1 MSRKGKEACNTS
13 SNPKSR
19 ADDAWWDM
27 PQVSLLIELM
37 YEHYKKGHLLASTFS
52 EQIWREIGIE
62 LSQRN
67 KTQYTVAQLKGKANR
82 LRMLWRK
89 FYDLV
94 YKRTGFG
101 WDPTTCTV
109 TASEDRWAEWIAVNP
124 RESGLK
130 KKGLP
135 HFDLCTEMFSSSVA
149 TSSHARSSA
158 MPPISN
164 NDNDDVD
171 VSYSAMDTGNPLSSG
186 PEQIPTAT
194 RGRQQKGGQSDRLKR
209 VDKCIDAITACS
221 EAKTQRLANISNDN
235 IENCMTVLSKMEG
248 LPQHLFFAAQDQF
261 VLKVRRQMFLL
272 MSDEDKRAWVETLRK

>member
-13 SNPKSR
+13 SEPKSR
-19 ADDAWWDM
+19 VDDAWWDM

-37 YEHYKKGHLLASTFS
+37 YEHYKKGHLLSSIFS
-52 EQIWREIGIE
+52 EQIWRGIGIE

-135 HFDLCTEMFSSSVA
+135 HFDLCTEMFSSSLA
-149 TSSHARSSA
+149 TGSNARSSA
-158 MPPISN
+158 MPPVSN
-164 NDNDDVD
+164 NDNDEVD
-171 VSYSAMDTGNPLSSG
+171 VSYPAMDT
-186 PEQIPTAT
+186 
-194 RGRQQKGGQSDRLKR
+194 
-209 VDKCIDAITACS
+209 
-221 EAKTQRLANISNDN
+221 
-235 IENCMTVLSKMEG
+235 
-248 LPQHLFFAAQDQF
+248 
-261 VLKVRRQMFLL
+261 
-272 MSDEDKRAWVETLRK
+272 

>member
-13 SNPKSR
+13 SEPKSQ
-19 ADDAWWDM
+19 ADDPWWYM
-27 PQVSLLIELM
+27 PLVSLLIELM
-37 YEHYKKGHLLASTFS
+37 YEHYKKGHLISSTFS
-52 EQIWREIGIE
+52 EQIWREIEIE

-101 WDPTTCTV
+101 WDLTMCTV

-124 RESGLK
+124 RQSGLK

-149 TSSHARSSA
+149 TGSNARSCA
-158 MPPISN
+158 MPPVSN
-164 NDNDDVD
+164 NDNDEVD
-171 VSYSAMDTGNPLSSG
+171 VSYPALDTGNPLSSG
-186 PEQIPTAT
+186 PEKIPTAR
-194 RGRQQKGGQSDRLKR
+194 RGVRRKGGQSDRLKR
-209 VDKCIDAITACS
+209 VDKCIDAITAYN
-221 EAKTQRLANISNDN
+221 EAKTRKLANISNDN
-235 IENCMTVLSKMEG
+235 IEDCMAALSKMEG
-248 LPQHLFFAAQDQF
+248 LLRDLFFAVQDQF
-261 VLKVRRQMFLL
+261 VLKVRHQIFLL

>member
-1 MSRKGKEACNTS
+1 MSRKRKEACGTS
-13 SNPKSR
+13 LEPKSR

-37 YEHYKKGHLLASTFS
+37 YEHYKKGHLISSTFS
-52 EQIWREIGIE
+52 EQIWHEIVVE
-62 LSQRN
+62 LYERN

-94 YKRTGFG
+94 YKRTDFG

-109 TASEDRWAEWIAVNP
+109 TASEDRWAEWIPANP

-149 TSSHARSSA
+149 TGSNARSSA
-158 MPPISN
+158 MPPVSN
-164 NDNDDVD
+164 NDDDEVG
-171 VSYSAMDTGNPLSSG
+171 VSYPAMDSSNPLSSG
-186 PEQIPTAT
+186 TENIQRAT
-194 RGRQQKGGQSDRLKR
+194 RGVQRIGGQNDQWNRI
-209 VDKCIDAITACS
+209 DACIDAITTCS
-221 EAKTQRLANISNDN
+221 EAKTRKLAKISNDD
-235 IENCMTVLSKMEG
+235 IEECMAALCKMEG
-248 LPQHLFFAAQDQF
+248 LLQDLFFAA
-261 VLKVRRQMFLL
+261 R
-272 MSDEDKRAWVETLRK
+272 SICVEGEASNV